1 MDTVRNQFH
10 PRDPLRHR
18 FISMALSK
26 KQDAYGRLVYDYF
39 KGAPATEIVERDD
52 GFIAPSGGPVTYFA
66 PFSKWP
72 RFQQR
77 AMPLVRGRVLDV
89 GCGPGRVALY
99 LQQRGHS
106 VLAVDNSPLAV
117 QTARLRGVRDA
128 QVLSVT
134 QLDRRLG
141 MFDTIVLF
149 GNNFGLMAN
158 PKRARWLL
166 RRFAGMTSDRAVI
179 VAEIL
184 DPYDTKVPEHRRYHR
199 RNRARRRMAGQSRI
213 RVRYK
218 DAVTP
223 WFDYLFV
230 SRVELRRPLAGLALE
245 GHTHSRLTRTHVYRS
260 FEKGVSL

>member
-1 MDTVRNQFH
+1 
-10 PRDPLRHR
+10 
-18 FISMALSK
+18 MALNK
-26 KQDAYGRLVYDYF
+26 KQDAYGWLVHDYF
-39 KGAPATEIVERDD
+39 KGDRVTEIVERDD

-66 PFSKWP
+66 PYGKWP

-77 AMPLVRGRVLDV
+77 AMALVRGRVLDI
-89 GCGPGRVALY
+89 GCGAGRVALY
-99 LQQRGHS
+99 LQHSGHA

-117 QTARLRGVRDA
+117 RTARLRGVRDA

-134 QLDRRLG
+134 QLNRRLG
-141 MFDTIVLF
+141 IFDTIVLF

-158 PKRARWLL
+158 PQRARWLL
-166 RRFAGMTSDRAVI
+166 RRFAGMTSEHAVI

-199 RNRARRRMAGQSRI
+199 RNRARGRMAGQSRI

-218 DAVTP
+218 DTVTP

-230 SRVELRRPLAGLALE
+230 SRLELRRLLRGSPWKVMHILDSPGPTYIAVLTKRVGGPAKAGHY
-245 GHTHSRLTRTHVYRS
+245 G
-260 FEKGVSL
+260 